1 MKQIAILGSTGSIG
15 CNTLRVVD
23 SLKGGFGVAALGAG
37 SNVELLAEQIERY
50 RPRVV
55 SVSDEGSAEKLRYEL
70 NRRGVASP
78 GIGVGVDGLCE
89 VATCEGVEVV
99 IGAVVGAL

>member
-23 SLKGGFGVAALGAG
+23 ALAGSFGVAALGAG
-37 SNVELLAEQIERY
+37 SNVELLAQQIEKY

-55 SVSDEGSAEKLRYEL
+55 SVADPKAKGQ
-70 NRRGVASP
+70 
-78 GIGVGVDGLCE
+78 
-89 VATCEGVEVV
+89 T
-99 IGAVVGAL
+99 